1 MPMRGELVIP
11 ATQSTPEWELSDQ
24 GIWAVLGFCLIGLF
38 VTFCFALSALSFDQ
52 LPLLIAQYNLFG

>member
-11 ATQSTPEWELSDQ
+11 ATQSRAEWELSDQ
-24 GIWAVLGFCLIGLF
+24 DVWAVVGFCLIGLF
-38 VTFCFALSALSFDQ
+38 VTFCFALSALNLDQ